1 MKKKVMFSGI
11 ILLIMLFAVMQFVF
25 ASDSWTDA
33 RTYSLDNKDDVYK
46 TITTTGNKLGQNKT
60 SDSTSFQEYTVTRS
74 MWSKPEFKLVN
85 SNNETRSNSV
95 NTADNGQYVT
105 GGGNVGTVGY
115 ALYGAVKPDW
125 SQTSPG
131 TIKLQMKVF

>member
-1 MKKKVMFSGI
+1 MRKKIFVGI
-11 ILLIMLFAVMQFVF
+11 IFSILLFTAIQFVF

-33 RTYSLDNKDDVYK
+33 RTYSLNNKDDVYT

-60 SDSTSFQEYTVTRS
+60 TDSTIFQEYTVTRS
-74 MWSKPEFKLVN
+74 MWSRPEFKLVN
-85 SNNETRSNSV
+85 SNDETRSNSV
-95 NTADNGQYVT
+95 NTANNGQYVT
-105 GGGNVGTVGY
+105 GGGNVGTIGY

>member
-1 MKKKVMFSGI
+1 MKKKVMFGGV
-11 ILLIMLFAVMQFVF
+11 ILSIMLFAAMQFVF
-25 ASDSWTDA
+25 AGDSWTDS
-33 RTYSLDNKDDVYK
+33 RTYELNNKDTTYK
-46 TITTTGNKLGQNKT
+46 TTTTDGTKLGQNKT
-60 SDSTSFQEYTVTRS
+60 SDSTSFQEYTLTRS

-85 SNNETRSNSV
+85 SNNATRSNSI
-95 NTADNGQYVT
+95 NTADNGRYVT
-105 GGGNVGTVGY
+105 GGGNVGTIGY

>member
-1 MKKKVMFSGI
+1 MKKKVMFGGV
-11 ILLIMLFAVMQFVF
+11 ILSIMLFAAMQFVF

-33 RTYSLDNKDDVYK
+33 RTYELDNKDDVYK
-46 TITTTGNKLGQNKT
+46 TTTTAGTKLGQNKT

-85 SNNETRSNSV
+85 SSNATRSNSV
-95 NTADNGQYVT
+95 NTADNGRYVT
-105 GGGNVGTVGY
+105 GGGNVGTIGY